1 MTAISS
7 AQRHK
12 FLHYEAIAL
21 ELYGF
26 YCMDNKKE
34 KKGVEN
40 IQLAIDKYTEWGALS
55 KVGSLQQ
62 QFLGNLEP
70 SQLEKKLEVA
80 V

>member
-1 MTAISS
+1 
-7 AQRHK
+7 
-12 FLHYEAIAL
+12 
-21 ELYGF
+21 
-26 YCMDNKKE
+26 MDNKKE